1 MLAKWEVKEI
11 ITQAFEELDGMLSKP
26 DYETGKCDVYE
37 AKVVE
42 DDNGDLIFTFKE
54 DCLSSD
60 KPDKYRIK
68 IEYCD

>member
-11 ITQAFEELDGMLSKP
+11 ITQAFEELDGILSKP
-26 DYETGKCDVYE
+26 DYETGKCDVCE

-60 KPDKYRIK
+60 EPDKYRIK
-68 IEYCD
+68 VEYCK

>member
-11 ITQAFEELDGMLSKP
+11 ITQALEALDCMLSKP
-26 DYETGKCDVYE
+26 DYETGKYYVYE

-60 KPDKYRIK
+60 EPDKYRIK
-68 IEYCD
+68 VEYCK

>member
-1 MLAKWEVKEI
+1 MLAKWEVMEI
-11 ITQAFEELDGMLSKP
+11 ITQAFEELYGMLSKP
-26 DYETGKCDVYE
+26 DYETGKCDVCE

-60 KPDKYRIK
+60 KTDKYRIK
-68 IEYCD
+68 IEYCK

>member
-11 ITQAFEELDGMLSKP
+11 STQAFQELDGMLSKP
-26 DYETGKCDVYE
+26 DYETGKCDVCE

-68 IEYCD
+68 IEYY

>member
-1 MLAKWEVKEI
+1 MLAKWEVEKI
-11 ITQAFEELDGMLSKP
+11 ITEALEELNDMFSKP
-26 DYETGKCDVYE
+26 DYETGKCDIYE
-37 AKVVE
+37 AKVTE

-68 IEYCD
+68 IEYCE

>member
-1 MLAKWEVKEI
+1 MLAEWEVKEI

-26 DYETGKCDVYE
+26 DYETGKCDVCE

-68 IEYCD
+68 IEYY

>member
-26 DYETGKCDVYE
+26 DYETGKCDVCE

-60 KPDKYRIK
+60 EPDKYRIK
-68 IEYCD
+68 IEYY